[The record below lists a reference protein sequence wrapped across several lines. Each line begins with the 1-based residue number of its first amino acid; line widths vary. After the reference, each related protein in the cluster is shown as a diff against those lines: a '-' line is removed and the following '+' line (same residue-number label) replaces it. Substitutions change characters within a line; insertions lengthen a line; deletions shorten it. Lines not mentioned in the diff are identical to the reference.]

1 MDWADWVQQVSEIKS
16 QLFSIITSEFK
27 LIANVKEEVPKLH
40 RKFCTIQAVLND
52 AEKRQ
57 VKEDAVK
64 LWLDKLKDVSN
75 QMKNVLDEWKTATSN
90 QMKIVEDNEKKDEE
104 EEAAPGTA
112 KRRKVRPLFN
122 FDFPVTSLLQHRD
135 FAHKIK
141 ELNKKLDEINKE
153 RELYGFELTRS
164 IEEVERPKST
174 SFVDVSEIL
183 YRDEAKDELVSFLLG
198 RGSEEERNPHI
209 ISLVGPAGIGK
220 TTLAQVAYN
229 DPEVQAHFQI
239 KIWVCVSDPFDQCK
253 LAKAILESIDRQ
265 TPNMTTLQGL
275 LDGICDKIK
284 GKKFFL
290 VLDDVW
296 TEDFTMWEPFR
307 ITLKDGVQGSRILV
321 TTRKVRVAK
330 MMRSAHTTDLGVLP
344 DVQVEAPSHES

>member
-27 LIANVKEEVPKLH
+27 LIANVKEEVPKLES
-40 RKFCTIQAVLND
+40 KFHTIQAVLND
-52 AEKRQ
+52 AERGQ
-57 VKEDAVK
+57 VKEKAVK

-104 EEAAPGTA
+104 EEDAPGTA

-135 FAHKIK
+135 IAHKIK
-141 ELNKKLDEINKE
+141 ELNEELDEINKE
-153 RELYGFELTRS
+153 REMYGFELTRS

-198 RGSEEERNPHI
+198 WGSEEERNPHI
-209 ISLVGPAGIGK
+209 ISLVGPSSKGK

-229 DPEVQAHFQI
+229 DPEVKAHFQI
-239 KIWVCVSDPFDQCK
+239 KIWVCVSDPYNQCK
-253 LAKAILESIDRQ
+253 LAQAILESIDRQ

-275 LDGICDKIK
+275 LDEICDKIR

-321 TTRKVRVAK
+321 TTRKVKVAK
-330 MMRSAHTTDLGVLP
+330 MMRSARILNLRVWP
-344 DVQVEAPSHES
+344 DDQVEAPSHES

>member
-27 LIANVKEEVPKLH
+27 LIANVKEEVPKLES
-40 RKFCTIQAVLND
+40 KFHTIQAVLND

-75 QMKNVLDEWKTATSN
+75 QMKNVLDEWNTAT
-90 QMKIVEDNEKKDEE
+90 KIVEDNEKKDEE
-104 EEAAPGTA
+104 EEAATGTA
-112 KRRKVRPLFN
+112 KRRKVWPLFN
-122 FDFPVTSLLQHRD
+122 FDFSVTSLLQHRD
-135 FAHKIK
+135 IAHKIK
-141 ELNKKLDEINKE
+141 ELNEELDEINKE
-153 RELYGFELTRS
+153 REMYGFELTRS

-174 SFVDVSEIL
+174 SFVDVSEIPG
-183 YRDEAKDELVSFLLG
+183 RGEVKDELVSILLG
-198 RGSEEERNPHI
+198 RGSEEDRNPHI
-209 ISLVGPAGIGK
+209 ISLVGPGGIGK
-220 TTLAQVAYN
+220 TALAQVAYN

-265 TPNMTTLQGL
+265 TPSMTTLQGL

-307 ITLKDGVQGSRILV
+307 ITLKYGVQGSRILV

>member
-27 LIANVKEEVPKLH
+27 LIANVKEEVPKLDS
-40 RKFCTIQAVLND
+40 KFRTIQAVLND
-52 AEKRQ
+52 AERGQ
-57 VKEDAVK
+57 VKEKAVK
-64 LWLDKLKDVSN
+64 LWLDKLKDV
-75 QMKNVLDEWKTATSN
+75 SN

-104 EEAAPGTA
+104 EEDAPGTA

-141 ELNKKLDEINKE
+141 ELNEKLDEINKE

-265 TPNMTTLQGL
+265 TPSMTTLQGL

-307 ITLKDGVQGSRILV
+307 ITLKYGVQGSRILV